1 MSASLS
7 ASRNASPTVL
17 PLVLGHGSKERN
29 LLVVLEGQ
37 GGNSAYHAGVLEYL
51 ARAENISIVGLI
63 GTSGGAKTA
72 VVAALGHLR
81 DGEQGLI
88 EDLYAYWHSV
98 GREGD
103 KYTLSFNPL
112 MNMFAAA
119 NRAMCIADPNK
130 VARTLESIDRHHM
143 SEADLRE
150 LSSNGLYVGMNAVC
164 AKTGDDIYFG
174 VDHLDHSVIQATAAF
189 DPVFPAVHVGE
200 KRDARTGQII
210 FKGGPCRDGAQ
221 GGENPISIRALKDFE
236 RRHPEL
242 VGNYD
247 VLVVSLGTKVEDVAH
262 TLSPRFD
269 REKLVTI
276 EAIDKLRNTLG
287 RRLHVMHA
295 DIPSHHLSKPFEID
309 ISKVKDLSQRGF
321 YQAARDLPRALGITG
336 ERIFTSRPAIT
347 Q

>member
-1 MSASLS
+1 MSASLIV
-7 ASRNASPTVL
+7 SRNASPTVL
-17 PLVLGHGSKERN
+17 QLALGHGSNERN

-37 GGNSAYHAGVLEYL
+37 AGNSAYHAGVLEYL
-51 ARAENISIVGLI
+51 ARADNINIVGLI

-81 DGEQGLI
+81 NGEQGLI
-88 EDLYAYWHSV
+88 EDLYAYWQSV

-112 MNMFAAA
+112 MNMFAAV
-119 NRAMCIADPNK
+119 NRTLCLADPNK
-130 VARTLESIDRHHM
+130 VARTLEAIDRHHM

-189 DPVFPAVHVGE
+189 DPVFPAVHVSE

-221 GGENPISIRALKDFE
+221 GGENPISVRALKDFE
-236 RRHPEL
+236 RRHPEV

-247 VLVVSLGTKVEDVAH
+247 VLVVSLGTKEADAAH

-269 REKLVTI
+269 RDKLVTI
-276 EAIDKLRNTLG
+276 EAIEKLRDTLG
-287 RRLHVMHA
+287 RRLHVIHA

-309 ISKVKDLSQRGF
+309 VSKVNDLSQRGF
-321 YQAARDLPRALGITG
+321 YQAARDLPRVLGITK
-336 ERIFTSRPAIT
+336 ERVFNTRPRLA